1 MKRSLH
7 PLCTRKFLGRLNAGD
22 QAHER
27 RRVAEDNRVDV
38 DREHLYKALLCRVRN
53 HSCRSRVRRRTDT
66 RLVGVETSLDT
77 VDQAGTR
84 NAAEDCAEVKRI
96 GEDTTNDRRNSARMH
111 DEDHQRDHHIGNA
124 HERNH
129 ETRGLLN
136 ALAAAH
142 HADADQNCE
151 HGADCHGRKLRVC
164 LIPSVSLEG

>member
-1 MKRSLH
+1 V
-7 PLCTRKFLGRLNAGD
+7 G
-22 QAHER
+22 
-27 RRVAEDNRVDV
+27 
-38 DREHLYKALLCRVRN
+38 N
-53 HSCRSRVRRRTDT
+53 HSRRSRVRCRTDT
-66 RLVGVETSLDT
+66 GLVRVETSLDT

-96 GEDTTNDRRNSARMH
+96 GEDTTKDRRNSARMH

-151 HGADCHGRKLRVC
+151 PCADCHGGKLRVG
-164 LIPSVSLEG
+164 LIPAVSLEGGLGVVGAEHIKAARIGEKQEDNENRRKTLAL